1 LALPGVAHQPAGR
14 ITVTSGEAMISP
26 SSVNEHSD
34 GRRYGLPTSVLLAV
48 LAAAGLL
55 ALAPALV
62 RRYDATE
69 RLEAER
75 AQPTARVLSRTRRR
89 RTVPGRRPINS
100 PLVVLPT
107 VRVAAPPTPLPVSA
121 PLAVVPRSAPPAR
134 RPPRPRYSPTVY
146 RRRRVLAA
154 LLILN
159 AVELIG
165 VAAVGPGFWVSFAVT
180 ATLLVA
186 FLVHLRNLA
195 LADRRRR
202 RAQARRRA
210 WLAAQQARVRREQD
224 RRAAQ
229 RRAAARRMA
238 EQRESLRR
246 AVDGWSSPPTVSY
259 RRVRSD

>member
-1 LALPGVAHQPAGR
+1 
-14 ITVTSGEAMISP
+14 MISP
-26 SSVNEHSD
+26 ISVSERSD

-75 AQPTARVLSRTRRR
+75 ARSTARVLSRTRRHR
-89 RTVPGRRPINS
+89 SVPGRRPIN
-100 PLVVLPT
+100 PPRVVLPT

-121 PLAVVPRSAPPAR
+121 PPPLAVVPRSAPPAR
-134 RPPRPRYSPTVY
+134 RPPRPRYSPAVY

-154 LLILN
+154 LIILN
-159 AVELIG
+159 TVELVG

-186 FLVHLRNLA
+186 FVVHLRNLA

-202 RAQARRRA
+202 RAEAHRRA
-210 WLAAQQARVRREQD
+210 WLAAQQAEVRREQD

-246 AVDGWSSPPTVSY
+246 VADGWSAPPTVSY
-259 RRVRSD
+259 RRARGD